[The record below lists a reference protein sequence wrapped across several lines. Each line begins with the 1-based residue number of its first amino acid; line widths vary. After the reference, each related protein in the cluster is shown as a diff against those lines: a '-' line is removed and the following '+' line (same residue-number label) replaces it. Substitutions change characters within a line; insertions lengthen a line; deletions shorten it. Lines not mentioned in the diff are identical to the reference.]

1 TSPVRLRIIL
11 GEQNS
16 QKVILQHGIPTSLSD
31 LSKEIEKQCNLKGHF
46 RLQFM
51 DPDFD
56 NEFMNLMSTSEIQ
69 DKSTLKVVFPTTP
82 SDRDSSPTPQLD
94 TSQSR
99 STCSS
104 PALSLSSCDT
114 LILSSPS
121 TSASSGCVA
130 SVSPESSSRIKSS
143 AWPAVFTVPR
153 FAYDAEL
160 KLDQGNAAFKTHGT
174 FLSPDPKL
182 KISILDGLAEEI
194 VRYKVYPTNTE
205 FNQVAEAL
213 IEKHPCLKERGSANG
228 YSGWKASLKYKLAN
242 YRTKLRNIGYT
253 EVTVNSLKHK
263 PAGISSPA
271 YNIKKPRKAEV
282 NYCPSHPLGETPETL
297 EEVRVTLLSEIKK
310 KNNEKTLRMLMD
322 KTFSIRRHEVVKESP
337 PIADFKTRWPALFRT
352 EEICAEFERITTV
365 PLVSTYF
372 AKMDRYSAKLM
383 KIYAKRGGIN
393 GQRIK
398 NLLVPT
404 TQV

>member
-1 TSPVRLRIIL
+1 MNTSQVNVLFLIHCIFYLLPYSQLISQTNYVSPVFHSLTTMTSPVRLRIIL

-16 QKVILQHGIPTSLSD
+16 QKVILQHGIPTSVSD
-31 LSKEIEKQCNLKGHF
+31 LSKEIEKQCNVQGNF

-69 DKSTLKVVFPTTP
+69 DKSTLKVVLLT
-82 SDRDSSPTPQLD
+82 SDRDNSPTPQLD

-114 LILSSPS
+114 MILSSPS
-121 TSASSGCVA
+121 TSASSDCVA
-130 SVSPESSSRIKSS
+130 SASPEPSSRIKSS

-182 KISILDGLAEEI
+182 KMAIFDGLAEEI

-205 FNQVAEAL
+205 YSQVAEAL

-228 YSGWKASLKYKLAN
+228 YSGWKASVKYKLAN
-242 YRTKLRNIGYT
+242 YRTKLRNIGCA

-271 YNIKKPRKAEV
+271 Y
-282 NYCPSHPLGETPETL
+282 
-297 EEVRVTLLSEIKK
+297 
-310 KNNEKTLRMLMD
+310 
-322 KTFSIRRHEVVKESP
+322 
-337 PIADFKTRWPALFRT
+337 
-352 EEICAEFERITTV
+352 
-365 PLVSTYF
+365 
-372 AKMDRYSAKLM
+372 
-383 KIYAKRGGIN
+383 
-393 GQRIK
+393 QIK
-398 NLLVPT
+398 NLAKLR
-404 TQV
+404 